1 MNPMEWKSLEEQAL
15 WLLGHADQA
24 PPREGL
30 QGMLQQ
36 LRIWE
41 YLRSGVYT
49 SWSVILSA
57 REYKGK
63 RAVVREV
70 GWDRPTDWK
79 NRTRAE
85 SPLKRRRDVEPSIRI
100 RDADLDWVALDPFLE
115 FIGGLQ
121 FEPPGPTSL
130 LPTEDDVFGLE
141 GFRSYAHIRMEW
153 MGRPKSRA
161 TIGWYKKFRK
171 LLAGTIKDRE
181 REAERS

>member
-1 MNPMEWKSLEEQAL
+1 MNPMEWRTLEDQAL

-41 YLRSGVYT
+41 YLQTGIYT
-49 SWSVILSA
+49 SWTVILSA
-57 REYKGK
+57 RDYKGK

-79 NRTRAE
+79 QRSRPVA
-85 SPLKRRRDVEPSIRI
+85 SLKRRRDIEPTMRI
-100 RDADLDWVALDPFLE
+100 RDADLNWANLNPFLE
-115 FIGGLQ
+115 FAGGLQ
-121 FEPPGPTSL
+121 FERPGTTSL
-130 LPTEDDVFGLE
+130 LPVEDDVFGLE

-153 MGRPKSRA
+153 SGAPKTRA
-161 TIGWYKKFRK
+161 TIGWFKKFRK
-171 LLAGTIKDRE
+171 LLVDAIKDRE